1 MKSIVTCVKC
11 GCSANKVVEEF
22 NIKIPL
28 CTKHYREYIEEE
40 DGFVDNV
47 EPVLEEEEYYDNDES

>member
-1 MKSIVTCVKC
+1 MKNTKLCVKC
-11 GCSANKVVEEF
+11 GCSAIKVVEEF

-47 EPVLEEEEYYDNDES
+47 EVVEEEEYDID

>member
-1 MKSIVTCVKC
+1 MKNTKLCVKC
-11 GCSANKVVEEF
+11 GCRASKVVEEF

-47 EPVLEEEEYYDNDES
+47 EVVEEEEYDID

>member
-1 MKSIVTCVKC
+1 MKNKIKCVKC
-11 GCSANKVVEEF
+11 NCSASKVVEEF
-22 NIKIPL
+22 EIKIPL

-47 EPVLEEEEYYDNDES
+47 ELIEEDTYED

>member
-1 MKSIVTCVKC
+1 MKNTKLCVKC
-11 GCSANKVVEEF
+11 GCSASKVVEEF

-47 EPVLEEEEYYDNDES
+47 EVLEEEEYDID

>member
-1 MKSIVTCVKC
+1 MKNTKLCVKC
-11 GCSANKVVEEF
+11 GCNDSKVVEEF

-47 EPVLEEEEYYDNDES
+47 EVVEEEEYDID

>member
-1 MKSIVTCVKC
+1 MKNTKLCVKC
-11 GCSANKVVEEF
+11 VCSASKVVEEF

-47 EPVLEEEEYYDNDES
+47 EPVLEEEEYYGNDEG

>member
-28 CTKHYREYIEEE
+28 CTKHYIEYVEEE

-47 EPVLEEEEYYDNDES
+47 ENIEEED